1 MTNHIEVKGIKAY
14 AYHGCMEE
22 EEKIGGHYTVDVLL
36 KTDFSASFQTDD
48 LQDTVDYVAIN
59 KIVKEEMAIRSKLIE
74 HVGFRI
80 LQRFRKEVIGIQEAT
95 IKVIKLSP
103 PINGNVHHVAISI
116 HEVF

>member
-1 MTNHIEVKGIKAY
+1 
-14 AYHGCMEE
+14 MEE
-22 EEKIGGHYTVDVLL
+22 ESKIGGHYTVDVFL

-80 LQRFRKEVIGIQEAT
+80 LERLKKEVQGIQEAT

-103 PINGNVHHVAISI
+103 PIDGDVHHVAITI